1 MLETLSARFAHS
13 PARSMRVYDGSG
25 ERRDLGLADAQ
36 KRGCCLWQP
45 APLDEAIDRHGQT
58 NLCLPFAGVR

>member
-1 MLETLSARFAHS
+1 
-13 PARSMRVYDGSG
+13 MRVYDGSG